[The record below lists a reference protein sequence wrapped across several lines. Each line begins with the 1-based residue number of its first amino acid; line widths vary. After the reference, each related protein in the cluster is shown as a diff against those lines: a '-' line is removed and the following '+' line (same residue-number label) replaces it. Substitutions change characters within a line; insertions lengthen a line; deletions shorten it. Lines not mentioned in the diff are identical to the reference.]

1 MANGLRAR
9 GRLALTTRA
18 SQGGHGQVRTTSVAS
33 LRTCARGTRPTRLA
47 TSSTR
52 RLGAGSCATQ
62 EAFRQLGRR
71 TVPGRSRRLPG
82 PIPRLRDHALGRD
95 LGHALGQ
102 GRGSVRAIPPAVFPL
117 PVAPVVSRR
126 RLTPVA
132 SQRRLVAPVVS
143 RRRPAVPAASQGPR
157 NPAGSQ
163 HLATRV
169 VSAGREILAVSPSP
183 VTHVTCM
190 THVPHVACMTCG
202 TLVTAGIPVISVISV
217 ISVIPVG
224 PRGHAALAVSRVR
237 AIPTPSRPR
246 HRHRPRPQA
255 RVLSRAAVQRV
266 PAAVSPLPGIA
277 VDFLQRHATA
287 DRIRPPGTQAV
298 SPPRRT
304 QAASPPPTAVVSA
317 PCPDVQAYVPRAHRR
332 AAFATRRQ
340 SRPAARLV
348 RYRRRPSSP
357 RRLPARHR
365 RATASRAA
373 QAAQAVP
380 RTPSVPW
387 TPSVAGRT
395 SAGCRSTQPPNPNH
409 PRSSTSPPT
418 SSPRCGRATG

>member
-9 GRLALTTRA
+9 GRLALTPRA

-102 GRGSVRAIPPAVFPL
+102 GRGSVRVMPPAVFPL
-117 PVAPVVSRR
+117 P
-126 RLTPVA
+126 
-132 SQRRLVAPVVS
+132 VAPVVS

-157 NPAGSQ
+157 NRVGLQ

-183 VTHVTCM
+183 VTHVSCM
-190 THVPHVACMTCG
+190 THVPHVACMTRG
-202 TLVTAGIPVISVISV
+202 TLVTAGIPV

-237 AIPTPSRPR
+237 AIPAPSRPR
-246 HRHRPRPQA
+246 HRHRHRPQ
-255 RVLSRAAVQRV
+255 VLSRAALQRV

-277 VDFLQRHATA
+277 VDFVQRHATA

-298 SPPRRT
+298 SPPPETQAASQPRRTQVASLPPET

-357 RRLPARHR
+357 PRLPARHR

-373 QAAQAVP
+373 QAAQAAQAVP
-380 RTPSVPW
+380 RTPSVPS

>member
-52 RLGAGSCATQ
+52 RPGAGSCATQ

-95 LGHALGQ
+95 LGQ
-102 GRGSVRAIPPAVFPL
+102 GRRSVRAVPPAVFPL

-132 SQRRLVAPVVS
+132 SPRRLVAPVVS

-157 NPAGSQ
+157 NPAGLQ

-190 THVPHVACMTCG
+190 THVPHVACMTRG
-202 TLVTAGIPVISVISV
+202 TLVTARIPA

-237 AIPTPSRPR
+237 AIPAPSRPR

-277 VDFLQRHATA
+277 VDFVQRHATA
-287 DRIRPPGTQAV
+287 DRIRPPGTRAV
-298 SPPRRT
+298 SPPPETQAASQPRRT

-357 RRLPARHR
+357 PRLPARHR

-380 RTPSVPW
+380 WTPSVPS